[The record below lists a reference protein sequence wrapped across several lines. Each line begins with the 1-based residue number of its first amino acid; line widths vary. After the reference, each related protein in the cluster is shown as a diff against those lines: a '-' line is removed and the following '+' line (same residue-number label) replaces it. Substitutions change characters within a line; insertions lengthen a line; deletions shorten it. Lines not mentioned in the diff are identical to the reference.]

1 MRTRAV
7 AAAIFA
13 VAFGLSACGKYGPP
27 VRSVQAKPGSSGE
40 AGETRPRETRP
51 EEPVLDETITQPSD
65 FDF

>member
-7 AAAIFA
+7 AALIFA

-27 VRSVQAKPGSSGE
+27 VRSVQTKPGSSAE
-40 AGETRPRETRP
+40 AGETRP
-51 EEPVLDETITQPSD
+51 EEPVLDETATQPSD